1 MNYKFKTKPYKHQLT
16 ALEKSWNKEN
26 FAYFM
31 EMGTG
36 KTKVL
41 IDNLAMLYDKGKID
55 GALIIAPKG
64 VVKTWYEQELP
75 THLPNHIENVT
86 VLWQPNI
93 TKTQRE
99 KLESLFEIETA
110 FHILIMNVESLSTD
124 KGVKFASKFI
134 NSHKTL
140 MAIDE
145 STTIKTPTA
154 KRTKNIIDIGKLAK
168 YRRIM
173 TGSPITK
180 NPLDLYTQCEFLDP
194 WLLDFSSYY
203 AFRNRYAEMKT
214 MHIHGRSIQVV
225 DKFQNLG
232 ELSETVKQF
241 SYRVL
246 KEDCL
251 DLPDKIF
258 IKRHVS
264 LTPDQKK
271 IYEQMKK
278 AAMAMLNG
286 KMTTTMTVLTQLMR
300 LHQITC
306 GHFIADDGSTQS
318 VDSNRLNELMNIL
331 EETEGKAI
339 IWANYQLSV
348 GEIIQRIIKEYGP
361 GSVVHYYGKTLPEQR
376 DYAIDAFQ
384 KGKARF
390 FVGTP
395 ATGGYGLTPQED
407 RQDFIRK
414 FQNDPKCRFLI
425 GTPQTGGYGIT
436 LTQANTVI
444 YYSNSYDLEKR
455 LQSED
460 RAHRI
465 GQKKPVT
472 YVDLIAE
479 DTVDEKI
486 VKALRDKINI
496 ASEVMGEELKD
507 WI

>member
-1 MNYKFKTKPYKHQLT
+1 MNYKFKTKPYAHQMT

-41 IDNLAMLYDKGKID
+41 IDNLAMLYDKGKVD
-55 GALIIAPKG
+55 SALIIAPKG

-75 THLPNHIENVT
+75 THLPDHIENVT

-93 TKTQRE
+93 IKKQQE
-99 KLESLFEIETA
+99 KLDTLFEIETA
-110 FHILIMNVESLSTD
+110 LHIFIMNVEALSTD
-124 KGVKFASKFI
+124 KGVKFASKFL

-140 MAIDE
+140 MAVDE

-154 KRTKNIIDIGKLAK
+154 KRTKNIITLGRIAK

-180 NPLDLYTQCEFLDP
+180 NPLDLYSQCEFLDP
-194 WLLDFSSYY
+194 WLLDFTSYY

-225 DKFQNLG
+225 DKFQNLS
-232 ELSETVKQF
+232 ELSDTVKTF
-241 SYRVL
+241 SERVL

-251 DLPDKIF
+251 DLPPKNF
-258 IKRHVS
+258 IKRHVT
-264 LTPDQKK
+264 LTPDQKR

-278 AAMAMLNG
+278 AAMAVLNG
-286 KMTTTMTVLTQLMR
+286 KVTTTMTVLTQLMR

-306 GHFIADDGSTQS
+306 GHFTADDGTTQQ
-318 VDSNRLNELMNIL
+318 VESNRLNELMSIL

-348 GEIIQRIIKEYGP
+348 GEIIQKIIKVYGKD
-361 GSVVHYYGKTLPEQR
+361 SYVHY
-376 DYAIDAFQ
+376 
-384 KGKARF
+384 
-390 FVGTP
+390 
-395 ATGGYGLTPQED
+395 YGLTPQED
-407 RQDFIRK
+407 RQNYIRK

-444 YYSNSYDLEKR
+444 YYSNGYDLEKR

-465 GQKKPVT
+465 GQKKTVT
-472 YVDLIAE
+472 YIDMIAE

-486 VKALRDKINI
+486 VEALRKKINI
-496 ASEVMGEELKD
+496 ASEVLGEELKE

>member
-1 MNYKFKTKPYKHQLT
+1 MNYKFKTKPYAHQLT

-41 IDNLAMLYDKGKID
+41 IDNVAMLYDKGKID

-75 THLPNHIENVT
+75 THLPDHIENVS

-93 TKTQRE
+93 TKTQQE
-99 KLESLFEIETA
+99 KLDTLFEIDTA
-110 FHILIMNVESLSTD
+110 LHILIMNVEALSTE
-124 KGVKFASKFI
+124 KGVKFATKFI
-134 NSHKTL
+134 NSHKTM

-145 STTIKTPTA
+145 STTIKTPSA
-154 KRTKNIIDIGKLAK
+154 RRTKNIINLGLNAK
-168 YRRIM
+168 YKRIM

-194 WLLDFSSYY
+194 WLLDFASYY

-214 MHIHGRSIQVV
+214 MHLRGRSIQVV

-232 ELSETVKQF
+232 ELSDVVKQF

-251 DLPDKIF
+251 DLPPKVF
-258 IKRHVS
+258 IKRYIT
-264 LTPDQKK
+264 LTVDQKRV
-271 IYEQMKK
+271 YEQMKK
-278 AAMAMLNG
+278 QAIAHLNG
-286 KMTTTMTVLTQLMR
+286 KVTTTMTVLTQLMR

-306 GHFIADDGSTQS
+306 GYVTADDGTTQQ
-318 VDSNRLNELMNIL
+318 VESNRLNELMSIL
-331 EETEGKAI
+331 EDTDGKVI

-348 GEIIQRIIKEYGP
+348 GEIIQKIIKVYGP
-361 GSVVHYYGKTLPEQR
+361 DSYVHY
-376 DYAIDAFQ
+376 
-384 KGKARF
+384 
-390 FVGTP
+390 
-395 ATGGYGLTPQED
+395 YGLTPQED

-414 FQNDPKCRFLI
+414 FQNDPKCRFII

-436 LTQANTVI
+436 LTEANTVI
-444 YYSNSYDLEKR
+444 YYSNGYDLEKR

-465 GQKKPVT
+465 GQKKTVT
-472 YVDLIAE
+472 YIDLIAE
-479 DTVDEKI
+479 DTIDEKI
-486 VKALRDKINI
+486 VEALRKKINI
-496 ASEVMGEELKD
+496 ASEVIGEELRD

>member
-1 MNYKFKTKPYKHQLT
+1 MSTRKKKKIMNYKFKTKPYAHQLT

-26 FAYFM
+26 YAYFM

-41 IDNLAMLYDKGKID
+41 IDNLAMLYDKGKVD

-75 THLPNHIENVT
+75 IHLSDHIENVS

-93 TKTQRE
+93 TKTQQE
-99 KLESLFEIETA
+99 KLDTLFEIDSA
-110 FHILIMNVESLSTD
+110 LHILVMNVEALSTE
-124 KGVKFASKFI
+124 KGVKFATKFI
-134 NSHKTL
+134 NSHKAM

-154 KRTKNIIDIGKLAK
+154 RRTKNIIKIGINAK
-168 YRRIM
+168 YKRIM

-214 MHIHGRSIQVV
+214 MHVSGRSIQVV

-232 ELSETVKQF
+232 ELSDTVKKF

-251 DLPDKIF
+251 DLPPKNF
-258 IKRHVS
+258 IKRHIT

-271 IYEQMKK
+271 VYEQMKK
-278 AAMAMLNG
+278 HAIAMLN
-286 KMTTTMTVLTQLMR
+286 KKVTTTVSVLTQLMR

-306 GHFIADDGSTQS
+306 GYVTADDGSIQE
-318 VDSNRLNELMNIL
+318 VESNRMNELMSIL
-331 EETEGKAI
+331 EETEGKVI
-339 IWANYQLSV
+339 IWANYQFSV
-348 GEIIQRIIKEYGP
+348 GDIIQKITKKFGKESY
-361 GSVVHYYGKTLPEQR
+361 VHY
-376 DYAIDAFQ
+376 
-384 KGKARF
+384 
-390 FVGTP
+390 
-395 ATGGYGLTPQED
+395 YGLTPQEV
-407 RQDFIRK
+407 RQENIKR
-414 FQNDPKCRFLI
+414 FQNDPECRFII

-444 YYSNSYDLEKR
+444 YYSNGYDLEKR

-465 GQKKPVT
+465 GQKKTVT
-472 YVDLIAE
+472 YIDIIAE
-479 DTVDEKI
+479 DTIDEKI
-486 VKALRDKINI
+486 VEALRKKIDI
-496 ASEVMGEELKD
+496 ASEVLGEELKD

>member
-16 ALEKSWNKEN
+16 ALEKSWHKEN

-41 IDNLAMLYDKGKID
+41 IDNLAMLYDKGKVD

-75 THLPNHIENVT
+75 THLPDHIENVT

-93 TKTQRE
+93 TKSQEE
-99 KLESLFEIETA
+99 KLNSLFEIETA
-110 FHILIMNVESLSTD
+110 LHILIINVEALSTD
-124 KGVKFASKFI
+124 KGVKFAYKFL
-134 NSHKTL
+134 NSHKVL

-145 STTIKTPTA
+145 STTIKTPAA
-154 KRTKNIIDIGKLAK
+154 KRTKNIIDLGEKAK

-180 NPLDLYTQCEFLDP
+180 NPLDLYTQCYFLDP
-194 WLLDFSSYY
+194 YLLDHASYY
-203 AFRNRYAEMKT
+203 SFRNRYAIMKT
-214 MHIHGRSIQVV
+214 MHVRGRSIQVV
-225 DKFQNLG
+225 SKFQNLS
-232 ELSETVKQF
+232 ELSDVVKTF
-241 SYRVL
+241 SDRVL

-251 DLPDKIF
+251 DLPPKNF
-258 IKRHVS
+258 TKRHII
-264 LTPDQKK
+264 LTHDQRK

-278 AAMAMLNG
+278 AAMAVLNG
-286 KMTTTMTVLTQLMR
+286 KVTTTMTVLTQLMR

-306 GHFIADDGSTQS
+306 GHFTADDGTTQLIPN
-318 VDSNRLNELMNIL
+318 NRITELMNIL
-331 EETEGKAI
+331 EETEGKVI
-339 IWANYQLSV
+339 IWANYQRDV
-348 GEIIQRIIKEYGP
+348 NQIIKNVTEKYGE
-361 GSVVHYYGKTLPEQR
+361 GSIV
-376 DYAIDAFQ
+376 DY
-384 KGKARF
+384 
-390 FVGTP
+390 
-395 ATGGYGLTPQED
+395 YGLTPQED
-407 RQDFIRK
+407 RQDNIRK
-414 FQNDPKCRFLI
+414 FQNGPECRFLI

-436 LTQANTVI
+436 LTKANTVV
-444 YYSNSYDLEKR
+444 YYSNGYDLEKR

-465 GQKKPVT
+465 GQKKNVT
-472 YVDLIAE
+472 YIDLIAE

-486 VKALRDKINI
+486 VEALRKKINI
-496 ASEVMGEELKD
+496 ASEVLGEELKD

>member
-1 MNYKFKTKPYKHQLT
+1 MNYKFKTKPYAHQLT

-64 VVKTWYEQELP
+64 VVKTWHEQELP
-75 THLPNHIENVT
+75 THLPNHIDNTT
-86 VLWQPNI
+86 VLWQSNI
-93 TKTQRE
+93 TKSQQE
-99 KLESLFEIETA
+99 KLDSLLENEMLL
-110 FHILIMNVESLSTD
+110 HILVMNVEALSTE
-124 KGVKFASKFI
+124 KGVNFARKFI

-154 KRTKNIIDIGKLAK
+154 RRTKNIIMLGKQAK
-168 YRRIM
+168 YKRIM

-194 WLLDFSSYY
+194 WLLDFTSYY

-214 MHIHGRSIQVV
+214 MHLRGRSIQVV
-225 DKFQNLG
+225 SEFKNLG
-232 ELSETVKQF
+232 ELSDTVKNF

-251 DLPDKIF
+251 DLPPKVF
-258 IKRHVS
+258 IKRHIT

-271 IYEQMKK
+271 VYEQMKK
-278 AAMAMLNG
+278 AAMAVLNG
-286 KMTTTMTVLTQLMR
+286 KVTTTMTVLTQLMR

-306 GHFIADDGSTQS
+306 GYVTADDGSVQE
-318 VDSNRLNELMNIL
+318 VESNRLNELMSIL

-339 IWANYQLSV
+339 IWANYQMSV
-348 GEIIQRIIKEYGP
+348 SDIIKRITKVYGED
-361 GSVVHYYGKTLPEQR
+361 SYVHY
-376 DYAIDAFQ
+376 
-384 KGKARF
+384 
-390 FVGTP
+390 
-395 ATGGYGLTPQED
+395 YGLTPQED

-414 FQNDPKCRFLI
+414 FQNNPKCRFLV

-444 YYSNSYDLEKR
+444 YYSNGYDLEKR

-465 GQKKPVT
+465 GQKKTVT
-472 YVDLIAE
+472 YVDLICE

>member
-1 MNYKFKTKPYKHQLT
+1 MNYKFRLKPYAHQLT

-41 IDNLAMLYDKGKID
+41 IDNMSMLYDKGKID

-75 THLPNHIENVT
+75 THLPRHIDNTT
-86 VLWQPNI
+86 VLWQSNI
-93 TKTQRE
+93 TKSQQE
-99 KLESLFEIETA
+99 KLDSVLENEMLL
-110 FHILIMNVESLSTD
+110 HILVMNVEALSTE
-124 KGVKFASKFI
+124 KGVNFARKFI

-154 KRTKNIIDIGKLAK
+154 RRTKNIILLGKQAK
-168 YRRIM
+168 YKRIM

-194 WLLDFSSYY
+194 WLLDFTSYY

-214 MHIHGRSIQVV
+214 MHLRGRSIQVV
-225 DKFQNLG
+225 SEFKNLG
-232 ELSETVKQF
+232 ELSETVKTF

-251 DLPDKIF
+251 DLPPKNF
-258 IKRHVS
+258 IKRHIT
-264 LTPDQKK
+264 LTPAQKK
-271 IYEQMKK
+271 VYEQMKK
-278 AAMAMLNG
+278 AAMAVLNG
-286 KMTTTMTVLTQLMR
+286 KVTTTMTVLTQLMR

-306 GHFIADDGSTQS
+306 GHFTADDGSVQE
-318 VDSNRLNELMNIL
+318 VESNRLNELMSIL

-339 IWANYQLSV
+339 IWANYQRDV
-348 GEIIQRIIKEYGP
+348 AQIIEHIEKKYGE
-361 GSVVHYYGKTLPEQR
+361 GSIV
-376 DYAIDAFQ
+376 DY
-384 KGKARF
+384 
-390 FVGTP
+390 
-395 ATGGYGLTPQED
+395 YGLTPQED
-407 RQDFIRK
+407 RQDNIRK
-414 FQNDPKCRFLI
+414 FQNDSNCRFLI

-444 YYSNSYDLEKR
+444 YYSNGYDLEKR

-465 GQKKPVT
+465 GQKKTVT
-472 YVDLIAE
+472 YVDLICE

-496 ASEVMGEELKD
+496 ASEVMGEQLKD

>member
-1 MNYKFKTKPYKHQLT
+1 MDKYLYKTKPYEHQRE
-16 ALEKSWNKEN
+16 ALIRGADKKEY
-26 FAYFM
+26 AYFM

-41 IDNLAMLYDKGKID
+41 IDNLAMLYDKGKVD

-64 VVKTWYEQELP
+64 VIKTWYEQELP

-86 VLWQPNI
+86 VLWQANI
-93 TKTQRE
+93 TKGQQE

-110 FHILIMNVESLSTD
+110 LHILVMNVEAFSTD
-124 KGVKFASKFI
+124 KGMKFASKFL
-134 NSHKTL
+134 NSHKVL

-145 STTIKTPTA
+145 STTIKTPSA
-154 KRTKNIIDIGKLAK
+154 KRTKNIIDLGKYAK

-173 TGSPITK
+173 TGSPVTK
-180 NPLDLYTQCEFLDP
+180 NPLDLYTQCKFLDSY
-194 WLLDFSSYY
+194 LLDFTSYY

-214 MHIHGRSIQVV
+214 MHLRGRSIQVV
-225 DKFQNLG
+225 DEFKNLA
-232 ELSETVKQF
+232 ELSESLQGF

-251 DLPDKIF
+251 DLPPKNF
-258 IKRHVS
+258 IKRHIV
-264 LTPDQKK
+264 LTGEQRK
-271 IYEQMKK
+271 IYDQMKK
-278 AAMAMLNG
+278 AAMAVLNG
-286 KMTTTMTVLTQLMR
+286 KVTTTMTVLTQLMR

-306 GHFIADDGSTQS
+306 GHFTADDGSVQL
-318 VDSNRLNELMNIL
+318 VPNNRITELMNVL

-339 IWANYQLSV
+339 IWANYQRDV
-348 GEIIQRIIKEYGP
+348 TQIIKAISERYGP
-361 GSVVHYYGKTLPEQR
+361 GSVV
-376 DYAIDAFQ
+376 DY
-384 KGKARF
+384 
-390 FVGTP
+390 
-395 ATGGYGLTPQED
+395 YGLTPQEE
-407 RQDFIRK
+407 RQDNIKK
-414 FQNDPKCRFLI
+414 FQNNDECRFI
-425 GTPQTGGYGIT
+425 VGTTQTGGYGIT
-436 LTQANTVI
+436 LTKANTVI
-444 YYSNSYDLEKR
+444 YYSNGYDLEKR

-465 GQKKPVT
+465 GQTKSVT

-496 ASEVMGEELKD
+496 ASEVLGEELKA